1 MLGNDTV
8 IAGQLWSKISGP
20 CPTCPYAKSIST
32 GISICNFRGFLIKGV
47 YPLNATLLS
56 WMQHYWAACFD
67 IRTAK
72 RQWILCGRS
81 DQKPKSAKKTNLT
94 IISIWKLRV
103 WKGRY
108 LPHLNFWTVESF
120 LGIENKYHEMLNHY
134 RWSPNC
140 IYNNRVSK
148 IFHSNQ
154 ISKF

>member
-8 IAGQLWSKISGP
+8 IVSQLWSKISGP
-20 CPTCPYAKSIST
+20 CPSCPHAKSIST
-32 GISICNFRGFLIKGV
+32 GISRCNFRGFLIEGV

-56 WMQHYWAACFD
+56 WIQYPACFD
-67 IRTAK
+67 RCAAK
-72 RQWILCGRS
+72 RQRILSGRS
-81 DQKPKSAKKTNLT
+81 DQKPKSTKKKMNLT
-94 IISIWKLRV
+94 IISIWKLRI
-103 WKGRY
+103 WKGRD
-108 LPHLNFWTVESF
+108 LPHLNFWTVKSF